1 MQVLS
6 VASEMF
12 PFIKTGG
19 LADVSGALP
28 RALGSHGIAVR
39 TMLPCYPAV
48 KRRLPADASVVHRYD
63 NLFGGQASIIAAQLE
78 GHDLLLFDAPHLFDR
93 PGGAYGDG
101 TGNDWADNWRRFA
114 AFSRAAADVALGAA
128 GDWKADLVQAHDW
141 QAAMTPAYLR
151 YDQRS
156 APPSVMTVHNLAF
169 QGRYPA
175 SIFSQLG
182 LPAQA
187 MSIDGVEYFGGVGYL
202 KAGLQAASAITSVS
216 PTYVQE
222 IRTPEF
228 GMGLEGLINGR
239 GGDLYGILNGIDTKE
254 WDPETDPHLV
264 ASYSAKTLAR
274 RAANRRAIRER
285 FQLEDDASP
294 IICVISRLTWQ
305 KGMDILA
312 AEVGRIVG
320 LGAKLAILGSG
331 DAALEGAFIA
341 AASRHAGRVGVV
353 TGYDEALAHLLQGGA
368 DAILIPSRFEPCGLT
383 QLYGLRYGCIPAVA
397 RTGGLADTIIDANH
411 AALAAG
417 VATGFQF
424 APGSGDAMVE
434 GLHRLMTVFRNRKA
448 WSALQRQ
455 AMKTDVSWD
464 ASAAEYAELFRALAS
479 KE

>member
-48 KRRLPADASVVHRYD
+48 KRRLPAEAAVVHRYD
-63 NLFGGQASIIAAQLE
+63 TLFGGQASIIAAQLD
-78 GHDLLLFDAPHLFDR
+78 GHDLLVFDAPHLFDR

-101 TGNDWADNWRRFA
+101 TGSDWADNWLRFA

-128 GDWKADLVQAHDW
+128 GDWTADLVQAHDW
-141 QAAMTPAYLR
+141 QAAMTLAYLR
-151 YDQRS
+151 YDQRP

-175 SIFSQLG
+175 SIFPQLG

-239 GGDLYGILNGIDTKE
+239 GDDLYGILNGIDTKE
-254 WDPETDPHLV
+254 WDPETDPHL
-264 ASYSAKTLAR
+264 AARYSAKTLAR
-274 RAANRRAIRER
+274 RAENRRAIRER
-285 FQLEDDASP
+285 FQLDDDASP

-434 GLHRLMTVFRNRKA
+434 GLHRLMTVFRHRKA

-464 ASAAEYAELFRALAS
+464 ASAAEYAKLFRALAS